1 MIKRLLAFLCCLF
14 WFSCALA
21 EEPASAPILE
31 LHQLDLGYADG
42 YYMRCGDVEI
52 MIDGGKA
59 LPFTSD
65 DSALTSLQ
73 ALGARDLD
81 VYIVTHWHLD
91 HCENI
96 NRILAAFGTPE
107 TQVFSPSEKLP
118 TRIIKKKKKL
128 KVTPLANGV
137 YSQMKQGDVYTFG
150 DLVLTCVGPASGGR
164 SGKTNS
170 DSLNFVVQYGRRRIL
185 FTGDYVASNNI
196 SKTYKELCSNVDVL
210 KFPHHGGAPYEISKA
225 AMKTMNPEYVIF
237 SSDLAGGPIY
247 RFIRQCGGHTQKKNI
262 FSLQSGHIT
271 FLTDGA
277 DYFEVRTHQDP
288 AAYAPAEAA
297 PQP

>member
-1 MIKRLLAFLCCLF
+1 
-14 WFSCALA
+14 
-21 EEPASAPILE
+21 
-31 LHQLDLGYADG
+31 
-42 YYMRCGDVEI
+42 MRCGDIEI

-65 DSALTSLQ
+65 DSSLTSLG

-96 NRILAAFGTPE
+96 NRILSAFATPE

-137 YSQMKQGDVYTFG
+137 YSQMQQGDVYTFG

-185 FTGDYVASNNI
+185 LPAIMWPAITSAKRIKNCAA
-196 SKTYKELCSNVDVL
+196 TWTCS
-210 KFPHHGGAPYEISKA
+210 S
-225 AMKTMNPEYVIF
+225 
-237 SSDLAGGPIY
+237 
-247 RFIRQCGGHTQKKNI
+247 
-262 FSLQSGHIT
+262 
-271 FLTDGA
+271 FLTMGA
-277 DYFEVRTHQDP
+277 LP
-288 AAYAPAEAA
+288 MKSAKLP
-297 PQP
+297 